1 LRIQDV
7 GHRLWLREPHVVA
20 ARYAAE
26 LPVDNDFE
34 IRALATRQ
42 FWRALNRRSAGS
54 PFMNCPHSVD
64 SDWPWQCARSMAAL
78 RATATR
84 AIVEGLFGANHIPE
98 RTWKTHDRR
107 NRTIRL
113 VQSGFA
119 LMRGGYREPRRQSRR
134 KK

>member
-1 LRIQDV
+1 MILGFAPCHAPILARAQPA
-7 GHRLWLREPHVVA
+7 PH
-20 ARYAAE
+20 
-26 LPVDNDFE
+26 PVP
-34 IRALATRQ
+34 
-42 FWRALNRRSAGS
+42 

-64 SDWPWQCARSMAAL
+64 SDWPWQCGRSIAAL

-98 RTWKTHDRR
+98 RTWKIHDLR

-119 LMRGGYREPRRQSRR
+119 LMRGGCREPRRQSRR